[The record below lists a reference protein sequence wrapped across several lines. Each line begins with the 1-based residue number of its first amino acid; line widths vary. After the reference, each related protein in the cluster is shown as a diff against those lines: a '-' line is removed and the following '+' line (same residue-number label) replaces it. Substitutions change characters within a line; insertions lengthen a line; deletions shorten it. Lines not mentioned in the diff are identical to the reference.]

1 VFLFAAR
8 AADAPTAAALSGF
21 AQGIGYLIAVIGPLL
36 FGLLESA
43 TGGWA
48 VPVWVLMGVAVGQL
62 ISGVLSGR
70 AITIGP
76 AG

>member
-1 VFLFAAR
+1 V
-8 AADAPTAAALSGF
+8 T
-21 AQGIGYLIAVIGPLL
+21 GPLL

-48 VPVWVLMGVAVGQL
+48 VPVWVLIGVTIGQL
-62 ISGVLSGR
+62 VAGVLAGR

-76 AG
+76 AT